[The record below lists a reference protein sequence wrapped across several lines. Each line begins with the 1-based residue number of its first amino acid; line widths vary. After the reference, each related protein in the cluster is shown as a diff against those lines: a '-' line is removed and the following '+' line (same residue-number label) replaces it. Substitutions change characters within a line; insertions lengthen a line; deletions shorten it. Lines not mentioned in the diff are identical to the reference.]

1 LYIVTCQNSQELL
14 KQKDEIS
21 RQKKEIIESLEYACL
36 IQTALLPQLSS
47 IKKIL
52 QNNFILYLPKD
63 IISGDFYWI
72 YEREENVFFA
82 AVDCTG
88 HGVPGALMSIL
99 GITSLNEILSNTG
112 NIKANRILNQLREK
126 IMKSLHQT
134 GQGGE
139 SKDGMD
145 ISFCIYSK
153 KTKELQYSG
162 ANNSLYYI
170 RQDILHEIKPDKMP
184 IGVSG
189 IEEKSFRNNIIKMK
203 KGDVLYIFTDGFPDQ
218 FGGPKGKKFKYK
230 PFKNLLLEIHNKNM
244 EQQKEILLSSFY
256 DWKKDFEQVDDIL
269 IMGVRID

>member
-1 LYIVTCQNSQELL
+1 MSQDNKLYQELL

-21 RQKKEIIESLEYACL
+21 RQKKEIIESLEYARL

-47 IKKIL
+47 IRKAL
-52 QNNFILYLPKD
+52 HDNFILYLPKD

-72 YEREENVFFA
+72 FEQEENILFA

-99 GITSLNEILSNTG
+99 GITSLNEIVSEAG
-112 NIKANRILNQLREK
+112 NLKANRILNKLREK

-145 ISFCIYSK
+145 ISFCIYNR

-162 ANNSLYYI
+162 ANNPLYYV
-170 RQDILHEIKPDKMP
+170 RQNILYEIKPDKMP

-189 IEEKSFRNNIIKMK
+189 IEEKSFRNNVVQMK

-218 FGGPKGKKFKYK
+218 FGGPKEKKFKYK
-230 PFKNLLLEIHNKNM
+230 PFKDLLLEIHNKNM
-244 EQQKEILLSSFY
+244 KEQREILLSSFS
-256 DWKKDFEQVDDIL
+256 DWKMDFEQVDDVLVIG
-269 IMGVRID
+269 IRID

>member
-1 LYIVTCQNSQELL
+1 MSQDNKLYQELL
-14 KQKDEIS
+14 KQKDEIT

-36 IQTALLPQLSS
+36 IQTALLPQPSS
-47 IKKIL
+47 IHKTL
-52 QNNFILYLPKD
+52 LDCFILYLPKD

-72 YEREENVFFA
+72 SEQGENVLFA

-99 GITSLNEILSNTG
+99 GITSLNEIVSNID

-126 IMKSLHQT
+126 IMKALHQT

-145 ISFCIYSK
+145 ISFCIFNR

-162 ANNSLYYI
+162 ANNPLYYI
-170 RQDILHEIKPDKMP
+170 RRDILHEIKPDKMP

-189 IEEKSFRNNIIKMK
+189 IEEKSFRNNVVKMK
-203 KGDVLYIFTDGFPDQ
+203 KGDVIYIFTDGFPDQ
-218 FGGPKGKKFKYK
+218 FGGPKEKKFKYK
-230 PFKNLLLEIHNKNM
+230 PFKNLLLEIHNINM
-244 EQQKEILLSSFY
+244 KEQKEILLSSFH
-256 DWKKDFEQVDDIL
+256 DWKKSFEQVDDVLVI
-269 IMGVRID
+269 GVRID

>member
-1 LYIVTCQNSQELL
+1 MSNDNKLYQELL

-36 IQTALLPQLSS
+36 IQTALLPQPSL
-47 IKKIL
+47 L
-52 QNNFILYLPKD
+52 QKTFHDSFILYLPKD

-72 YEREENVFFA
+72 SEKQECILFA

-99 GITSLNEILSNTG
+99 GITSLNEIVSEIDNL
-112 NIKANRILNQLREK
+112 KANRILNQLREK

-145 ISFCIYSK
+145 ISFCIFNR

-162 ANNSLYYI
+162 ANNPLYYI
-170 RQDILHEIKPDKMP
+170 RKNILYEIKPDKMP

-189 IEEKSFRNNIIKMK
+189 IEEKSFRNNFVKMK
-203 KGDVLYIFTDGFPDQ
+203 KGDVLYTFSDGFPDQ
-218 FGGPKGKKFKYK
+218 FGGPRGKKFKYK
-230 PFKNLLLEIHNKNM
+230 PFKDLLLEIHNKNM
-244 EQQKEILLSSFY
+244 KEQKEILLSAFN

-269 IMGVRID
+269 IIGIRID

>member
-1 LYIVTCQNSQELL
+1 MPQDNKLYQELL
-14 KQKDEIS
+14 KQRDEIS

-36 IQTALLPQLSS
+36 IQTALLPQSSS
-47 IKKIL
+47 IHKTL
-52 QNNFILYLPKD
+52 HDSFIFYLPKD
-63 IISGDFYWI
+63 IVSGDFYWI
-72 YEREENVFFA
+72 YERKESVLFA

-99 GITSLNEILSNTG
+99 GITSLNEIVNNLDS
-112 NIKANRILNQLREK
+112 IKANRILNQLREK

-145 ISFCIYSK
+145 ISLCIFNR

-170 RQDILHEIKPDKMP
+170 RRDILHEIKPDKMP

-189 IEEKSFRNNIIKMK
+189 IEEKSFRNNVVKMK

-218 FGGPKGKKFKYK
+218 FGGPKEKKFKYK

-244 EQQKEILLSSFY
+244 KEQREILLSTFHA
-256 DWKKDFEQVDDIL
+256 WKRDFEQVDDIL
-269 IMGVRID
+269 IIGVRIN

>member
-1 LYIVTCQNSQELL
+1 MSQDNKLYQELL

-36 IQTALLPQLSS
+36 IQTALLPQSSS
-47 IKKIL
+47 IHKTL
-52 QNNFILYLPKD
+52 HDSFIFYLPKD
-63 IISGDFYWI
+63 IVSGDFYWTF
-72 YEREENVFFA
+72 EHEENILFA

-99 GITSLNEILSNTG
+99 GITSLNEIVSN
-112 NIKANRILNQLREK
+112 IDFVKANRILNQLREK

-145 ISFCIYSK
+145 ISFCIYNR

-162 ANNSLYYI
+162 ANNPLYYI
-170 RQDILHEIKPDKMP
+170 RRNILYEIKPDKMP

-189 IEEKSFRNNIIKMK
+189 IEEKSFRNNVVKMK

-218 FGGPKGKKFKYK
+218 FGGPKEKKFKYK

-244 EQQKEILLSSFY
+244 KEQREILFSSFHA
-256 DWKKDFEQVDDIL
+256 WKRDFEQVDDVL

>member
-1 LYIVTCQNSQELL
+1 MPHDNKLYQELL

-21 RQKKEIIESLEYACL
+21 RQKKEIIESLEYARL

-47 IKKIL
+47 IRKAL
-52 QNNFILYLPKD
+52 HDNFILYLPKD

-72 YEREENVFFA
+72 FEQEENILFA

-99 GITSLNEILSNTG
+99 GITSLNEIVSEADDL
-112 NIKANRILNQLREK
+112 KANRILNQLREK

-134 GQGGE
+134 GRGGE

-145 ISFCIYSK
+145 ISFCIYNR
-153 KTKELQYSG
+153 KTNELQYSG
-162 ANNSLYYI
+162 ANNPLYYI
-170 RQDILHEIKPDKMP
+170 RQNILYEIKPDKMP

-189 IEEKSFRNNIIKMK
+189 IEEKSFRNNVVKMK

-218 FGGPKGKKFKYK
+218 FGGPKEKKFKYK

-244 EQQKEILLSSFY
+244 KEQREILESSFS
-256 DWKKDFEQVDDIL
+256 DWKMDFEQVDDVLVIG
-269 IMGVRID
+269 IRID